1 MIPLPSDKKF
11 IQEISQIR
19 KNNADY
25 DVIFIVGRKP
35 SKRMIGHS
43 FVLKVRSVYFHNKL
57 HSMDENE
64 EFDKF
69 DRYQFK
75 FPEYTFEIFDKILS
89 FIYSNEINV
98 STMNSLSLLNLMK
111 AAKRFQL
118 TDMVE
123 YLQAYLIENQS
134 SWIYENIFTEAFDN
148 EESQQLQSLVIDLIC
163 KNTKWFLNL
172 DHFNKFSEEQLI
184 KFLQIDDLSVEEFH
198 VWNAVLGWAFV
209 KNADLNEKHIT
220 QWSVQEIESFKKT
233 LNPFIPFIRF
243 FQMSSNKYFD
253 CVHDFNK
260 VIPEDLVSKLLK
272 YYLKGTLPT
281 NYLISP
287 SRKVR
292 MIDSDFITSEQAEI
306 ISCWIE
312 NKKYKKSMNL
322 EWEFKFNL
330 LYSTKRNGNS
340 VEMFHEYCD
349 NKDATIILVKTN
361 LQNEIIGGYN
371 PVSWGNNNESS
382 SDFKSKGSSKYL
394 LNDGDE
400 ISLMDVDE
408 EFIVGSSSSTSS
420 QKMVLNVKNVNGEQT
435 DPFLF
440 SFNKNNENNMGKISS
455 SNVLNSVHNCHECGP
470 CFGTTDLWITPNAAH
485 LTKHTDFH
493 HPLENSGYHRQG
505 SYEIKLRNKQGIF
518 QFKDYEVFQVIH
530 V

>member
-11 IQEISQIR
+11 IQDISQIR
-19 KNNADY
+19 KNNIDY
-25 DVIFIVGRKP
+25 DVVFIVGRKP

-64 EFDKF
+64 EFDKY

-75 FPEYTFEIFDKILS
+75 FPEYTFEIFDRILS

-98 STMNSLSLLNLMK
+98 LTMSSLSLLNLMK
-111 AAKRFQL
+111 AAKRFKL

-123 YLQAYLIENQS
+123 YLQSYLIEDRS

-184 KFLQIDDLSVEEFH
+184 KFLQIDDLSIEEFH
-198 VWNAVLGWAFV
+198 VWNAVLDWAFV
-209 KNADLNEKHIT
+209 KNADLNEKKVT
-220 QWSVQEIESFKKT
+220 LWSVQEIECFKKT
-233 LNPFIPFIRF
+233 LKPFIPFIRF
-243 FQMSSNKYFD
+243 FQISSSKYFD
-253 CVHDFNK
+253 YVYEFSK
-260 VIPEDLVSKLLK
+260 VLPEELVNKLLE
-272 YYLKGTLPT
+272 YYLKGNSPT
-281 NYLISP
+281 NYLLLP
-287 SRKVR
+287 LRKVR
-292 MIDSDFITSEQAEI
+292 TIDSDFITSEQAEI

-312 NKKYKKSMNL
+312 NDTQEKLINL

-349 NKDATIILVKTN
+349 NKGATVILVKTN
-361 LQNEIIGGYN
+361 LPGEIIGGYN
-371 PVSWGNNNESS
+371 PISWGNNESS
-382 SDFKSKGSSKYL
+382 SDFKSKNSFKDL

-400 ISLMDVDE
+400 NSLTDVDE
-408 EFIVGSSSSTSS
+408 ELIVGSSSSASS
-420 QKMVLNVKNVNGEQT
+420 QKMALNGRNDSSKQA
-435 DPFLF
+435 DSFLF
-440 SFNKNNENNMGKISS
+440 SFNMNNENNIGKISS
-455 SNVLNSVHNCHECGP
+455 FNVLNSVHNCHECGP
-470 CFGTTDLWITPNAAH
+470 CFGTTDLWITPDAAH
-485 LTKHTDFH
+485 LKYHTVFH
-493 HPLENSGYHRQG
+493 QPLKNSGYHRQG
-505 SYEIKLRNKQGIF
+505 SYEIKLRNKPGAF

>member
-98 STMNSLSLLNLMK
+98 STMNSLPLLNLMK

-198 VWNAVLGWAFV
+198 VWNAVL
-209 KNADLNEKHIT
+209 
-220 QWSVQEIESFKKT
+220 
-233 LNPFIPFIRF
+233 
-243 FQMSSNKYFD
+243 
-253 CVHDFNK
+253 
-260 VIPEDLVSKLLK
+260 
-272 YYLKGTLPT
+272 
-281 NYLISP
+281 
-287 SRKVR
+287 
-292 MIDSDFITSEQAEI
+292 
-306 ISCWIE
+306 
-312 NKKYKKSMNL
+312 
-322 EWEFKFNL
+322 
-330 LYSTKRNGNS
+330 
-340 VEMFHEYCD
+340 
-349 NKDATIILVKTN
+349 VKTN

-371 PVSWGNNNESS
+371 PISWGNNNESS

-408 EFIVGSSSSTSS
+408 EFIVGSSSTSS

-485 LTKHTDFH
+485 LTKYTDFH

>member
-98 STMNSLSLLNLMK
+98 STMNSLPLLNLMK

-148 EESQQLQSLVIDLIC
+148 EESQQLQ
-163 KNTKWFLNL
+163 
-172 DHFNKFSEEQLI
+172 
-184 KFLQIDDLSVEEFH
+184 
-198 VWNAVLGWAFV
+198 
-209 KNADLNEKHIT
+209 
-220 QWSVQEIESFKKT
+220 
-233 LNPFIPFIRF
+233 
-243 FQMSSNKYFD
+243 
-253 CVHDFNK
+253 
-260 VIPEDLVSKLLK
+260 
-272 YYLKGTLPT
+272 
-281 NYLISP
+281 
-287 SRKVR
+287 
-292 MIDSDFITSEQAEI
+292 
-306 ISCWIE
+306 
-312 NKKYKKSMNL
+312 
-322 EWEFKFNL
+322 
-330 LYSTKRNGNS
+330 
-340 VEMFHEYCD
+340 
-349 NKDATIILVKTN
+349 
-361 LQNEIIGGYN
+361 
-371 PVSWGNNNESS
+371 S

-455 SNVLNSVHNCHECGP
+455 YNVLNSVHNCHECGP

-485 LTKHTDFH
+485 LTKYTDFH

>member
-19 KNNADY
+19 
-25 DVIFIVGRKP
+25 RKP

-98 STMNSLSLLNLMK
+98 STMNSLPLLNLMK

-243 FQMSSNKYFD
+243 FQMS
-253 CVHDFNK
+253 
-260 VIPEDLVSKLLK
+260 ILPEDLV
-272 YYLKGTLPT
+272 
-281 NYLISP
+281 N
-287 SRKVR
+287 
-292 MIDSDFITSEQAEI
+292 
-306 ISCWIE
+306 
-312 NKKYKKSMNL
+312 
-322 EWEFKFNL
+322 
-330 LYSTKRNGNS
+330 
-340 VEMFHEYCD
+340 
-349 NKDATIILVKTN
+349 
-361 LQNEIIGGYN
+361 
-371 PVSWGNNNESS
+371 
-382 SDFKSKGSSKYL
+382 
-394 LNDGDE
+394 E

-455 SNVLNSVHNCHECGP
+455 YNVLNSVHNCHECGP

-485 LTKHTDFH
+485 LTKYTDFH

>member
-98 STMNSLSLLNLMK
+98 STMNSLPLLNLMK

-260 VIPEDLVSKLLK
+260 VLPEDLV
-272 YYLKGTLPT
+272 
-281 NYLISP
+281 I
-287 SRKVR
+287 
-292 MIDSDFITSEQAEI
+292 
-306 ISCWIE
+306 
-312 NKKYKKSMNL
+312 
-322 EWEFKFNL
+322 
-330 LYSTKRNGNS
+330 
-340 VEMFHEYCD
+340 
-349 NKDATIILVKTN
+349 KTN

-371 PVSWGNNNESS
+371 PISWGNNNESS

-408 EFIVGSSSSTSS
+408 EFIVGSSSTSS

-485 LTKHTDFH
+485 LTKYTDFH